1 MCKYLVQVK
10 MNFGNMSVSAGDNYQ
25 EAINKY
31 HEIKEYYNS
40 IPCEISF
47 YNKEKD
53 DVQFTKVNKDDSF
66 DKLYNDL
73 INNLANISRHMVDIR
88 RRESNL
94 TEVRNEMY
102 HALELTSLSDLT
114 EEEQL
119 KMLFDMK
126 AKLSSRRLIED
137 ESQKMYAF
145 FDSFKDICNLISK
158 YDNEKESKLRH
169 GQKRFGNAYYS
180 EDLSNKKQRTKK
192 LLSTL
197 EK

>member
-10 MNFGNMSVSAGDNYQ
+10 MNFGNMSISAGDNYQ

-47 YNKEKD
+47 YNREKNE
-53 DVQFTKVNKDDSF
+53 VQFTKVNKDDSF

-73 INNLANISRHMVDIR
+73 INSLANISRHMIDIR

-94 TEVRNEMY
+94 TEVRNQLY
-102 HALELTSLSDLT
+102 HQLELTS
-114 EEEQL
+114 
-119 KMLFDMK
+119 
-126 AKLSSRRLIED
+126 LSSRRLIED

-145 FDSFKDICNLISK
+145 FDSFKDICNSISK
-158 YDNEKESKLRH
+158 YDNEKENKLRH
-169 GQKRFGNAYYS
+169 GQKRYGNAYYS